1 MPVKRRYHIL
11 QTQLG
16 DIFKEMAVCIYYF
29 YQWLIN
35 KIKVFS
41 LEVLI
46 SFKIMYYNIE
56 HNKSNCL
63 LSHPL
68 SKQFY

>member
-1 MPVKRRYHIL
+1 MPLKKIYDISQMKL
-11 QTQLG
+11 N
-16 DIFKEMAVCIYYF
+16 DIFKEMAACIYYF

-35 KIKVFS
+35 KRKVFS
-41 LEVLI
+41 FVVLI
-46 SFKIMYYNIE
+46 SFKIMFYYIG

-68 SKQFY
+68 S

>member
-1 MPVKRRYHIL
+1 MPLKKSYDIL
-11 QTQLG
+11 QMQLD

-41 LEVLI
+41 FEDLI
-46 SFKIMYYNIE
+46 SFKIMYYYIE

-68 SKQFY
+68 SEQFY